1 MMPQRVLS
9 IALSCCLLAA
19 AILMAPRASA
29 DQVPPAATQTAIAV
43 DIPGYVPGWFCPAPR
58 MTIDQLIALS
68 LGEMQSPVASPVP
81 TSHEVA
87 APVGTPTPSGEPMDE
102 SLVAAGTMLVACMN
116 AKSQLGYFNLF
127 TPRGLIFEIG
137 ETDPASFEHWARILA
152 SRNYSK
158 IEDELVFGTRIVQWV
173 DATVDKLG
181 QGWLTV
187 SLENGTWSYGTK
199 VTSDDNVLTYTYRL
213 VRESITMR
221 WLVDEIVSVC
231 FRLSCSVY
239 R

>member
-102 SLVAAGTMLVACMN
+102 SLVTAGTMLVACRN
-116 AKSQLGYFNLF
+116 ADSLLGYFNLF
-127 TPRGLIFEIG
+127 TPRGLIQFIG
-137 ETDPASFEHWARILA
+137 ETDPVSFEHWARVRA
-152 SRNYSK
+152 SRTYSK
-158 IEDELVFGTRIVQWV
+158 IDEGSVSGTRIVQWV
-173 DATVDKLG
+173 DATVDQQG
-181 QGWLTV
+181 QGWLTL
-187 SLENGTWSYGTK
+187 SLENGNWTYGTR
-199 VTSDDNVLTYTYRL
+199 TSAEDNVATYSYRL
-213 VRESITMR
+213 IKDPTTMR
-221 WLVDEIVSVC
+221 WMVDQIISVC
-231 FRLSCSVY
+231 LKTSCSVW
-239 R
+239 